1 MDYAVLLYGDETRW
15 DRAEPAERT
24 AAYADHTEFARLLTE
39 GGHEIIGGAELRPT
53 RQAKT
58 VRGTSDE
65 FTVTDGPFAE
75 TAEQLGGFYLVRT
88 DNPDDLYRLVAM
100 LSGGEPIEVRP
111 VVPGEEQV

>member
-1 MDYAVLLYGDETRW
+1 MDYAVLLYGDETKW
-15 DRAEPAERT
+15 DDADDATRT
-24 AAYADHTEFARLLTE
+24 AVYADHTEFARLLEE
-39 GGHEIIGGAELRPT
+39 GGHEIIGGAELRST

-88 DNPDDLYRLVAM
+88 DAPDDLYRLAAM
-100 LSGGEPIEVRP
+100 LSAGESIEIRAI
-111 VVPGEEQV
+111 VPSEEQV